1 MLVDV
6 GFTFKDMPPV
16 GIMLP
21 EVTPQ
26 GSVYVIEG
34 PAVSGRVTVR
44 PTAYDGATVTEALV
58 ISGTDTGN
66 REDAAARQQQ
76 LCVCGHELE
85 FTHRIHRPAVAPRG
99 FDTHDIDSLG
109 SVSALPEKTRSY
121 ATALIRM
128 VVQVWQ
134 AWQAPDERVP
144 TNAQTP
150 SSPNLKA
157 LATSWGVHV

>member
-34 PAVSGRVTVR
+34 SVVSGCMTVR
-44 PTAYDGATVTEALV
+44 TTGYDGATVTEALI
-58 ISGTDTGN
+58 ISGTETGN
-66 REDAAARQQQ
+66 REDAPRQQQ

-85 FTHRIHRPAVAPRG
+85 FSHRIHRPAVAPRG
-99 FDTHDIDSLG
+99 FDTHDIDNLG
-109 SVSALPEKTRSY
+109 AVSALPEKTRPY

-134 AWQAPDERVP
+134 AWQAPDDRVP
-144 TNAQTP
+144 TNTQTP
-150 SSPNLKA
+150 SRTNLKA
-157 LATSWGVHV
+157 LAASWGVHV